1 MRPRERKAV
10 SVPRA
15 HGSVPNAWQREL
27 GRLVFAARH
36 TSIVALA
43 VLAAVVPSIGPNR
56 WWIAGA
62 VLGLVLPW
70 DLLMHWWTRRTGR
83 PPVVMF
89 LANQLFGAA
98 FIALAPTVYVPTLLA
113 LVADIGLAIVIFGRR
128 TSGTALAF
136 GVLVVGCAAFSV
148 DTHEPLVGMFGYVIA
163 GASLIAG
170 VGALFESERR
180 LRNRHLALL
189 GDVDA
194 IVWEAVHA
202 PTRRYTFASERANA
216 ILGFPATQWTESG
229 FWQEHIHPDDLE
241 RVLAEDADAFRG
253 RHDVELEYRMISAD
267 GRVVCLR
274 DLVTVVIDDAGQ
286 ALGLRGVMIDI
297 TAQRG
302 AEERFRQYADLVER
316 IQMALLVARLVD
328 PADSRSL
335 EVVAANPMACALSP
349 HGLDDLVGYRV
360 VDVFP
365 RLVKL
370 GLHEHLARVVATGE
384 PYDLDDLEPDRAA
397 GGVVHYSVHAF
408 PLGPDLVGV
417 SLDDVTGPSL
427 AAQAL
432 RRQATHDTLTGL
444 PNRALL
450 NDRLRRAL
458 REATQNC
465 TTAALLVMDLD
476 QFKEIND
483 ALGHH
488 AGDQLLVAMSRRLED
503 MLGDSGL
510 IARLGGDEFAILLT
524 ENADRAGATA
534 VAQLVERALEQP
546 FEVEGISLQ
555 TNASLGIAL
564 YPDHAT
570 DPELLAQRADV
581 AMYQAKRSAHSFAM
595 YAAEHDH
602 SSVRRVT
609 LLGELRRAVEFDEFR
624 LFHQPT
630 FSLATGALVGTEALV
645 RWQHPVHGL
654 MGPSE
659 FIDLAEVSGM
669 IHPLTR
675 WAFKSALYQ
684 AGAWAEPGEEPTIG
698 VSINLSVRNLYDPEL
713 TAWMEALLVESN
725 FPPSLVTL
733 ELTESEVMDDPFL
746 AVEVLGQ
753 LRALGVHTSIDD
765 FGTGHSALAY
775 LKHLPIDEIKIDQ
788 SFVAGLRTSRAD
800 ETIVRAIID
809 LGHNLGLTVVA
820 EGVEDDDTLQR
831 LRDLGCDRAQGY
843 HLSPPVTCQQI
854 PTVASA
860 TNAPVGRASVARQ

>member
-1 MRPRERKAV
+1 MGPKERKATA
-10 SVPRA
+10 VPRA
-15 HGSVPNAWQREL
+15 RRPDPHAWQREL
-27 GRLVFAARH
+27 SRLVFLARH

-43 VLAAVVPSIGPNR
+43 VLAATVPSVGANR

-89 LANQLFGAA
+89 LANQLFGAG

-113 LVADIGLAIVIFGRR
+113 LLADIGLAIVIFGRR
-128 TSGTALAF
+128 TSATALAF
-136 GVLVVGCAAFSV
+136 GVLIVGCAAFSV
-148 DTHEPLVGMFGYVIA
+148 DTHEPLVGMFGYAIA
-163 GASLIAG
+163 GSSLIAG
-170 VGALFESERR
+170 VGALFEGERR
-180 LRNRHLALL
+180 LRDRHLALL

-194 IVWEAVHA
+194 IVWEAAHT
-202 PTRRYTFASERANA
+202 PTRRYTFASERAEV
-216 ILGFPATQWTESG
+216 ILGFPAEQWIDDG
-229 FWQEHIHPDDLE
+229 FWQEHIHLDDLE
-241 RVLAEDADAFRG
+241 RVLDEDDEAFRA
-253 RHDVELEYRMISAD
+253 RRDVELEYRMIAED
-267 GRVVCLR
+267 GRVVHLR
-274 DLVTVVIDDAGQ
+274 DLVTIVFDATGQ

-297 TAQRG
+297 TAQRR
-302 AEERFRQYADLVER
+302 AEERFRQYADLVEH
-316 IQMALLVARLVD
+316 IQMALLVGRLVD
-328 PADSRSL
+328 PADARSL
-335 EVVAANPMACALSP
+335 EIVAANPMAYALSP
-349 HGLDDLVGYRV
+349 HGLDDLVGHRL
-360 VDVFP
+360 VDAFP
-365 RLVKL
+365 RLGLL
-370 GLHEHLARVVATGE
+370 GLHEHLAKVVATGE
-384 PYDLDDLEPDRAA
+384 PYDLDDLEPDRAGRNEA
-397 GGVVHYSVHAF
+397 HFSVHAF
-408 PLGPDLVGV
+408 PLGADLVGV
-417 SLDDVTGPSL
+417 SLDDVTGPSMV
-427 AAQAL
+427 AQAL

-488 AGDQLLVAMSRRLED
+488 AGDQLLIAMSRRLED

-524 ENADRAGATA
+524 ENADREGATA
-534 VAQLVERALEQP
+534 VARKVEQALEQP

-570 DPELLAQRADV
+570 DPESLAQRADV
-581 AMYQAKRSAHSFAM
+581 AMYLAKRSAHSFAM
-595 YAAEHDH
+595 YAAEQDH

-609 LLGELRRAVEFDEFR
+609 LLGELRRAVELDEFR

-630 FSLATGALVGTEALV
+630 VSLTTGRVVGTEALV

-654 MGPSE
+654 MAPSE

-675 WAFKSALYQ
+675 WALRSALYQ
-684 AGAWAEPGEEPTIG
+684 ASGWAPHGEPPTTG
-698 VSINLSVRNLYDPEL
+698 VSINLSVRNLYDSEL
-713 TAWMEALLVESN
+713 TAWMQQLLVESK
-725 FPPSLVTL
+725 FPPALVTL
-733 ELTESEVMDDPFL
+733 EITESEVMDDPFL

-788 SFVAGLRTSRAD
+788 SFVAGLCSSPAD

-809 LGHNLGLTVVA
+809 LGHNLGLTVCA
-820 EGVEDDDTLQR
+820 EGVENDDTLQR
-831 LRDLGCDRAQGY
+831 LRALGCDRAQGY
-843 HLSPPVTCQQI
+843 HLSPPVTCQEV
-854 PTVASA
+854 PSVVALTHTS
-860 TNAPVGRASVARQ
+860 VGRTAVARH

>member
-1 MRPRERKAV
+1 MRPREREAAAIQ
-10 SVPRA
+10 RA
-15 HGSVPNAWQREL
+15 RGAAPNAWQREL

-36 TSIVALA
+36 TTIVALA
-43 VLAAVVPSIGPNR
+43 ILAATVPSIGPHR

-89 LANQLFGAA
+89 LANQLFGAG
-98 FIALAPTVYVPTLLA
+98 FIALAPTVYVPCLLA

-128 TSGTALAF
+128 TSATALAF
-136 GVLVVGCAAFSV
+136 GVLLVGTAAFSV

-163 GASLIAG
+163 CASLIAG
-170 VGALFESERR
+170 VGALFEGERR
-180 LRNRHLALL
+180 LRDRHLALV

-194 IVWEAVHA
+194 IVWDAVHA
-202 PTRRYTFASERANA
+202 PARQYTFASERAEA
-216 ILGFPATQWTESG
+216 ILGFPAAQWIEEG
-229 FWQEHIHPDDLE
+229 FWQERIHPDDRE
-241 RVLAEDADAFRG
+241 RVLAEDAQAFEDR
-253 RHDVELEYRMISAD
+253 RDVELEYRMTAAD
-267 GRVVCLR
+267 GSIVCLR
-274 DLVTVVIDDAGQ
+274 DLVTVVIDANGQ
-286 ALGLRGVMIDI
+286 PVGLRGVMIDI

-316 IQMALLVARLVD
+316 IQMALLVVRLVD
-328 PADSRSL
+328 PADPRSL
-335 EVVAANPMACALSP
+335 EIVAANPMACALSP
-349 HGLDDLVGYRV
+349 HGLDDLVGYGL
-360 VDVFP
+360 VDAFP
-365 RLVKL
+365 RLVQL
-370 GLHEHLARVVATGE
+370 GLHEHLAKVVQTGE
-384 PYDLDDLEPDRAA
+384 PYDLDDLEPDRT
-397 GGVVHYSVHAF
+397 GWSDVHFSVHAF

-432 RRQATHDTLTGL
+432 RRQANHDALTGL

-450 NDRLRRAL
+450 NERLLRAL
-458 REATQNC
+458 REATQSC
-465 TTAALLVMDLD
+465 TNAALLVMDLD

-488 AGDQLLVAMSRRLED
+488 AGDQLLIAMSRRLED

-524 ENADRAGATA
+524 ENADRAGAIA
-534 VAQLVERALEQP
+534 VAEKVEHALEQP
-546 FEVEGISLQ
+546 FEVEGLLLQ

-570 DPELLAQRADV
+570 DPESLAQRADV
-581 AMYQAKRSAHSFAM
+581 AMYLAKRSAHSFAM

-609 LLGELRRAVEFDEFR
+609 LLGELRRAVDLEEFR
-624 LFHQPT
+624 LLHLPT
-630 FSLATGALVGTEALV
+630 VSLATGAIVGTEALV
-645 RWQHPVHGL
+645 RWQHPAHGL
-654 MGPSE
+654 MSPSE
-659 FIDLAEVSGM
+659 FIDLAKVSGM

-675 WAFKSALYQ
+675 WALRTALYQ
-684 AGAWAEPGEEPTIG
+684 AGAWAPEGGPPTVG
-698 VSINLSVRNLYDPEL
+698 VSINLSVRNLYDSEL
-713 TAWMEALLVESN
+713 TASMHQLLVESN

-733 ELTESEVMDDPFL
+733 EITESEVMDDPFL

-753 LRALGVHTSIDD
+753 LRELGVHTSIDD

-788 SFVAGLRTSRAD
+788 SFVAGLRSSRAD

-820 EGVEDDDTLQR
+820 VGVEDDETLQR
-831 LRDLGCDRAQGY
+831 LRTLGCDRAQGY
-843 HLSPPVTCQQI
+843 HLSPPITCHEVPSAI
-854 PTVASA
+854 ALARTVRRTSA
-860 TNAPVGRASVARQ
+860 THQ

>member
-1 MRPRERKAV
+1 VA
-10 SVPRA
+10 
-15 HGSVPNAWQREL
+15 VPNAWQREL

-36 TSIVALA
+36 ASIVALA
-43 VLAAVVPSIGPNR
+43 VLAATVPSIGPNR

-89 LANQLFGAA
+89 LANQLFGAG
-98 FIALAPTVYVPTLLA
+98 FIALAPTVYVPCLLA

-128 TSGTALAF
+128 TSATALAF

-163 GASLIAG
+163 CASLIAG
-170 VGALFESERR
+170 VGALFEGERG
-180 LRNRHLALL
+180 LRHRHLALL
-189 GDVDA
+189 GDIDA
-194 IVWEAVHA
+194 IVWEALHT
-202 PTRRYTFASERANA
+202 PTRRYTFASERAEA
-216 ILGFPATQWTESG
+216 ILGYPAAEWVEVG
-229 FWQEHIHPDDLE
+229 FWQQHIHPDDLD
-241 RVLAEDADAFRG
+241 RVLADDAAALQGRG
-253 RHDVELEYRMISAD
+253 DVELEYRMIAAD
-267 GRVVCLR
+267 GRIVCLR
-274 DLVTVVIDDAGQ
+274 DLVTVVVDANRQ
-286 ALGLRGVMIDI
+286 PLGLRGVMIDI

-316 IQMALLVARLVD
+316 IQMALLVVRLVD
-328 PADSRSL
+328 SADPRTL
-335 EVVAANPMACALSP
+335 EIVAANPMACALSP
-349 HGLDDLVGYRV
+349 HGLNDLVGH
-360 VDVFP
+360 
-365 RLVKL
+365 RLVDAFPMLVAL
-370 GLHEHLARVVATGE
+370 GLHEHLAKVVRTGDS
-384 PYDLDDLEPDRAA
+384 YDLDDLQPERVGRTEA
-397 GGVVHYSVHAF
+397 HFSVHAF

-450 NDRLRRAL
+450 NERLRRAL
-458 REATQNC
+458 RDATQNG

-488 AGDQLLVAMSRRLED
+488 AGDELLVAMSRRLED

-524 ENADRAGATA
+524 ENADREGATA
-534 VAQLVERALEQP
+534 IARKVELALEQP

-570 DPELLAQRADV
+570 DPESLAQRADV
-581 AMYQAKRSAHSFAM
+581 AMYLAKRSAHSFAM
-595 YAAEHDH
+595 YAAEQDH

-609 LLGELRRAVEFDEFR
+609 LLGELRRAVELDEFR

-630 FSLATGALVGTEALV
+630 VSLTTGAIVGTEALV

-654 MGPSE
+654 MAPSE

-675 WAFKSALYQ
+675 WALRSALYQ
-684 AGAWAEPGEEPTIG
+684 AGAWASGGEPPTIG
-698 VSINLSVRNLYDPEL
+698 VSINLSVRNLYDSEL
-713 TAWMEALLVESN
+713 TAWMAELLAESN

-733 ELTESEVMDDPFL
+733 EITESQVMDDPFL

-788 SFVAGLRTSRAD
+788 SFVAGLRTSAAD

-831 LRDLGCDRAQGY
+831 LRGLGCDRAQGY
-843 HLSPPVTCQQI
+843 HLSPPITCHEVPSVI
-854 PTVASA
+854 ALARPS
-860 TNAPVGRASVARQ
+860 VGRAALAAQ